1 MSYKSRVFSST
12 GDSKERPLVIVQFS
26 AITRQG
32 IRETTRYVVLGLE
45 FSKAVSTP
53 VYQVVPGQWQATIY
67 TAKLLGGVP
76 GTILTITN

>member
-1 MSYKSRVFSST
+1 MKNVIQEQSLLIYWY
-12 GDSKERPLVIVQFS
+12 SKELPLVIVQFS

-32 IRETTRYVVLGLE
+32 IRETTRYVVLGPE

-67 TAKLLGGVP
+67 TAKLLEVFLAP
-76 GTILTITN
+76 F